1 MLSFQFSTLL
11 WIGLPMALVPVL
23 IHLINL
29 VRHRRVR
36 WAAMEFLLVSQR
48 KNRTWV
54 LLKELLLLLVRM
66 LAIAGVV
73 LLLAQ
78 PMLTR
83 AWGRLLGSR
92 TVHHVVLLDDSFSMS
107 DRWGQTSAFDEAR
120 QAVLRLAEALGTE
133 GEQTFTL
140 VRFSQAGRAIRGTQP
155 DLLQRRV
162 DSEFLD
168 DLRSKLA
175 GLEAS
180 QSDAGP
186 LEALRAVEQLLGK
199 AEYAAQNV
207 YLISDFRA
215 RQWEEPGDVVQ
226 ALADLHRQ
234 GARLHLVHCVE
245 AEHPNLAI
253 EQLVPGPGTRAA
265 GVPLFMEVTVRN
277 FGAAAVKDV
286 PVLVEAD
293 GQALPAVTVAE
304 IPPRQAV
311 KERFPVRFAE
321 AGMHR
326 IAVRLEA
333 DAVLADNARFAVVD
347 FPPAVPVLLVDG
359 GPRGDDARYLSA
371 VFAVGGGVVTGLSP
385 RIEAPR
391 FLASEPLE
399 AFRAVYLLNVGRLEK
414 SAVAA
419 LERYVSAGGGVA
431 FFLGDQTQADFINQ
445 ELYRQG
451 EGVFPVPLGQATDL
465 VPDYLQKTPDL
476 QVGGHPIFQ
485 VFAGARN
492 TFLPLV
498 MISRYFATAPGWKAE
513 SAKGVEILARL
524 RNGAPLVV
532 EKRWGQGRV
541 VAFLTTAA
549 PTWNNWARDNPS
561 FPVAMLELQAF
572 LAGGPPA
579 DTQRRVGAPL
589 EVLLNPSQFEAQVQ
603 FEVPGQERLPSGTV
617 EAIPTSGGQLVATL
631 ADTDLSGFYR
641 ARLLRKDGQEEQ
653 RQWAYNV
660 EGAEG
665 DLRTLTGEQLL
676 ARLKGVPCEYHP
688 AKAFQYDRQHEAG
701 YNLTDVFWYVL
712 VGLLLGEQ
720 VLAYSASYHPS
731 RRRPSMVIGRVR

>member
-11 WIGLPMALVPVL
+11 WIGLPLALLPVL
-23 IHLINL
+23 IHLINV

-36 WAAMEFLLVSQR
+36 WAAMEFLLASQR
-48 KNRTWV
+48 KNRTWI
-54 LLKELLLLLVRM
+54 LLKELLLLFVRM
-66 LAIAGVV
+66 AAVAGVV

-78 PMLTR
+78 PMLSS
-83 AWGRLLGSR
+83 AWGRLLGTR
-92 TVHHVVLLDDSFSMS
+92 AVHHVVLLDDSFSMS
-107 DRWGQTSAFDEAR
+107 DRWGQSSALDEAR
-120 QAVLRLAEALGTE
+120 QAVLRIGEALGTE

-140 VRFSQAGRAIRGTQP
+140 VRFSQAGRGVRGTQP

-168 DLRSKLA
+168 DLRAKLA

-180 QSDAGP
+180 QTDAGA
-186 LEALRAVEQLLGK
+186 LEALRAVEQLVGK

-215 RQWEEPGDVVQ
+215 REWEKPGDLVQ
-226 ALADLHRQ
+226 ALGDLQRA

-277 FGAAAVKDV
+277 FGAAPVKDV

-293 GQALPAVTVAE
+293 GQALPALTVAE
-304 IPPRQAV
+304 IPARRAV
-311 KERFPVRFAE
+311 KERFAVRFAE
-321 AGMHR
+321 AGVHR

-333 DAVLADNARFAVVD
+333 DAVAADNARFAVVD

-371 VFAVGGGVVTGLSP
+371 VFAVGGGIVTGLSP
-385 RIEAPR
+385 RIEPPR

-399 AFRAVYLLNVGRLEK
+399 PFRTIYVLNTGRLEK
-414 SAVAA
+414 AAVAA
-419 LERYVSAGGGVA
+419 LERYVAAGGGVA
-431 FFLGDQTQADFINQ
+431 FFLGDQTEVDFVNQA
-445 ELYRQG
+445 LYRQG
-451 EGVFPVPLGQATDL
+451 EGIFPLPLGQATEL
-465 VPDYLQKTPDL
+465 LPDYFQKTPDL
-476 QVGGHPIFQ
+476 EVGGHPIFH

-498 MISRYFATAPGWKAE
+498 MVSRYFATRPGWKAE
-513 SAKGVEILARL
+513 SDKGVEVLARL

-532 EKRWGQGRV
+532 EKRVGQGQV

-589 EVLLNPSQFEAQVQ
+589 EVLLDPSQFEPQVQ
-603 FEVPGQERLPSGTV
+603 LEVPGQQRLPSATV
-617 EAIPTSGGQLVATL
+617 EAIPTSTGQLLATL
-631 ADTDLSGFYR
+631 ADTDTSGFYE
-641 ARLLRKDGQEEQ
+641 ARLVRKDGKEER

-660 EGAEG
+660 EAAEG
-665 DLRTLTGEQLL
+665 DLRTLTGEELL
-676 ARLKGVPCEYHP
+676 ARLEGIPCQYHP
-688 AKAFQYDRQHEAG
+688 AKAFQYDRQHEAA

-712 VGLLLGEQ
+712 IGLLLGEQ
-720 VLAYSASYHPS
+720 VLACSASYHPRWGRQS
-731 RRRPSMVIGRVR
+731 LAGGRVG